1 MKMEGQLQLF
11 MTAEQEEQV
20 NRCIQN
26 SKRNQIGRA
35 HV

>member
-20 NRCIQN
+20 RLIAAFKIQ
-26 SKRNQIGRA
+26 SATLK
-35 HV
+35 